1 MFLKFFPSL
10 FHVQHS
16 QDVRFQWQNLT
27 LFLAALCGSCIPATD
42 VTAVATLIAHKF
54 LPDRI
59 RIIQNPLILVDDF
72 INTLMS
78 LLVTGDT
85 QTRDVVREALGFE
98 LSPRLYGTLIKNL
111 ES

>member
-1 MFLKFFPSL
+1 
-10 FHVQHS
+10 
-16 QDVRFQWQNLT
+16 
-27 LFLAALCGSCIPATD
+27 
-42 VTAVATLIAHKF
+42 VASVIAQKF

-72 INTLMS
+72 INTLMN

-98 LSPRLYGTLIKNL
+98 LSPRLYGKLIKNL